1 MPWSS
6 VRLATGVI
14 EFVGLAC
21 QQIND
26 QGGSNGET
34 ALTDA
39 IIAAIATSCRVLD
52 DQVGITHNCE
62 ARRAMTLAI
71 SFSITLSA
79 SDLTS
84 SAVTVGGGEVLKLL
98 SSAVSSGDFAA
109 TFQEEASMRGHVTSA
124 TIGLLES
131 TCLTCGIDE
140 VTITSA
146 QVSESAYVGS
156 FILILI
162 VAIPLF
168 FGELAIFVDFKVMP
182 PTLLLCCHMRV
193 EVVVIAKCERHM

>member
-1 MPWSS
+1 M
-6 VRLATGVI
+6 A
-14 EFVGLAC
+14 
-21 QQIND
+21 
-26 QGGSNGET
+26 
-34 ALTDA
+34 
-39 IIAAIATSCRVLD
+39 
-52 DQVGITHNCE
+52 
-62 ARRAMTLAI
+62 LAI

-84 SAVTVGGGEVLKLL
+84 SAVTVGGAGVLKLL
-98 SSAVSSGDFAA
+98 SFAVSSGDFAA
-109 TFQEEASMRGHVTSA
+109 IFQEEASMRGHVASVTVE
-124 TIGLLES
+124 LLES

-156 FILILI
+156 FILLLI

>member
-1 MPWSS
+1 
-6 VRLATGVI
+6 
-14 EFVGLAC
+14 
-21 QQIND
+21 
-26 QGGSNGET
+26 
-34 ALTDA
+34 
-39 IIAAIATSCRVLD
+39 
-52 DQVGITHNCE
+52 
-62 ARRAMTLAI
+62 MTLAI